1 MDTQKKLLAAKN
13 FFLVKN
19 LVKSLKEIQSINE
32 PNSGNIKLLEEYLFE
47 LIKIQQILKK
57 LKLDVMSHDNNS

>member
-1 MDTQKKLLAAKN
+1 MSCSSETATVPIRLP
-13 FFLVKN
+13 VKN